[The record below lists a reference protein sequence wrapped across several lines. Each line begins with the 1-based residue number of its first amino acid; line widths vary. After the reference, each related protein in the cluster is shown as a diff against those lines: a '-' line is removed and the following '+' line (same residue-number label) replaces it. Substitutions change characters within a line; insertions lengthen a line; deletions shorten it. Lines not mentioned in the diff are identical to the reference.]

1 MKIIFMGTPEI
12 AAHIL
17 EDVSKVHQVVCVY
30 TQPPRPAGRKM
41 QLQPS
46 TVQVMAEKLGI
57 PVCSPKTLKT
67 PESQAEFAKWD
78 ADVAVVCAY
87 GLILPQAILDTP
99 KLGCINIHAS
109 LLPRWRGAA
118 PIQRAIQA
126 GDAETGITI
135 MKMDAGL
142 DTGDML
148 MRGIV
153 PITPDMTAGE
163 LHDRLMEMGSKLIL
177 KTLEEMPS
185 AITQPQEGVTYAEKI
200 KKEEALIDWHLP
212 AAQIERTI
220 RAFNPFPV
228 AYFMHG
234 QERIRVFRAEVEPVQ
249 TTAAPGTVLDNR
261 LLIACGNGTALRLTV
276 LQRAGK
282 NKMPADELLKG
293 WTLAPG
299 ENLCAIN

>member
-17 EDVSKVHQVVCVY
+17 EDVARVHQVVCAY

-46 TVQVMAEKLGI
+46 AVQVTAEKLGI
-57 PVCSPKTLKT
+57 PVYSPKTLKT
-67 PESQAEFAKWD
+67 PEAQSDFSKWG

-87 GLILPQAILDTP
+87 GLILPQAVLDTP
-99 KLGCINIHAS
+99 KMGCINIHAS

-148 MRGIV
+148 IRGIV

-185 AITQPQEGVTYAEKI
+185 AISQPTEGVTYAEKI

-212 AAQIERTI
+212 AAQIERNI
-220 RAFNPFPV
+220 RAFNPFPI

-234 QERIRVFRAEVEPVQ
+234 EERIRVFRAEVESAQ
-249 TTAAPGTVLDNR
+249 TESLPGTVLDNR

-282 NKMPADELLKG
+282 NKLSADELLKG
-293 WTLAPG
+293 WTLAAG
-299 ENLCAIN
+299 ENLCATN

>member
-17 EDVSKVHQVVCVY
+17 EDLSKAHQIICAY
-30 TQPPRPAGRKM
+30 TQPPKPAGRKM

-46 TVQVMAEKLGI
+46 AVQMMAEKLGI
-57 PVCSPKTLKT
+57 PLRTPQTLKT
-67 PESQAEFAKWD
+67 PEAQAEFSKLD
-78 ADVAVVCAY
+78 ADIAVVCAY
-87 GLILPQAILDTP
+87 GLILPQAVLDAP
-99 KLGCINIHAS
+99 KMGCINIHAS

-148 MRGIV
+148 MRGII

-163 LHDRLMEMGSKLIL
+163 LHDELMKMGSNLIL

-185 AITQPQEGVTYAEKI
+185 PIPQPTEGVTYAEKI
-200 KKEEALIDWHLP
+200 KKEESLINWHLP

-228 AYFMHG
+228 AYFTNG
-234 QERIRVFRAEVEPVQ
+234 VERIRVFRAEVESIQ
-249 TTAAPGTVLDNR
+249 TTANPGTVLDNR

-282 NKMPADELLKG
+282 NKLSAEELLKG
-293 WTLAPG
+293 WTLACG
-299 ENLCAIN
+299 ENLCATN

>member
-1 MKIIFMGTPEI
+1 MRVIFMGTPEI

-17 EDVSKVHQVVCVY
+17 SVLATKHEIVCVY

-46 TVQVMAEKLGI
+46 SVQVMAESLGI
-57 PVCSPKTLKT
+57 PVRSPQTLKT
-67 PESQAEFAKWD
+67 TETQAEFASWQ

-87 GLILPQAILDTP
+87 GLILPTAVLNAPTY
-99 KLGCINIHAS
+99 GCINIHAS

-126 GDAETGITI
+126 GDAESGITI

-148 MRGIV
+148 MRGII
-153 PITPDMTAGE
+153 PIEPDMTAGD
-163 LHDRLMEMGSKLIL
+163 LHDRMMIMGGDLIL
-177 KTLEEMPS
+177 KTLESMPS
-185 AITQPQEGVTYAEKI
+185 PIPQPMDGITYAEKI
-200 KKEEALIDWHLP
+200 RKEEALIDWSLP
-212 AAQIERTI
+212 ARQIERNI
-220 RAFNPFPV
+220 RAFNPYPV
-228 AYFMHG
+228 AYFTYLG
-234 QERIRVFRAEVEPVQ
+234 ERIRVFSAEVEQLQ
-249 TTAAPGTVLDNR
+249 TIQNPGTVLDDR

-282 NKMPADELLKG
+282 KKMSAEDLLQG
-293 WTLAPG
+293 WHIPMGTNIAV
-299 ENLCAIN
+299 

>member
-1 MKIIFMGTPEI
+1 MKLVFMGTPDI

-17 EDVSKVHQVVCVY
+17 KRLAEAHEVLAVY

-46 TVQVMAEKLGI
+46 AVQVMAEQLGI
-57 PVCSPKTLKT
+57 PVRTPLTLKT
-67 PESQAEFAKWD
+67 PEAQAEFA
-78 ADVAVVCAY
+78 ALGAEVAVVCAY
-87 GLILPQAILDTP
+87 GLILPQAILNAP
-99 KLGCINIHAS
+99 QKGCINIHAS

-118 PIQRAIQA
+118 PIQRAIEA

-135 MKMDAGL
+135 MQMDVGL

-163 LHDRLMEMGSKLIL
+163 LYDKLTVMGGDLIL
-177 KTLEEMPS
+177 KTLAESPMSIPQPS
-185 AITQPQEGVTYAEKI
+185 DGVTYAEKI
-200 KKEEALIDWHLP
+200 RKEEALIDWTLP
-212 AAQIERTI
+212 ANQVERKI

-228 AYFMHG
+228 AYFMNG
-234 QERIRVFRAEVEPVQ
+234 EERIRVFRAEVEENP
-249 TTAAPGTVLDNR
+249 TNLPPGTVLDDK

-282 NKMPADELLKG
+282 TKMAAEELLKG
-293 WTLAPG
+293 WTLSKG
-299 ENLCAIN
+299 QRLCDTN